1 MITFRTCLISELSLL
16 SGVKR
21 RLDLET
27 PKGGFWRK
35 AVVCRMG
42 GYGKSVP
49 ERLRLTIDLCDD
61 PKFLQPRCAR
71 GVRASVDLTSFS
83 FTQKSGSRKATV
95 LRQR

>member
-1 MITFRTCLISELSLL
+1 
-16 SGVKR
+16 
-21 RLDLET
+21 
-27 PKGGFWRK
+27 
-35 AVVCRMG
+35 MG

-61 PKFLQPRCAR
+61 PKFVQPRCTR

>member
-35 AVVCRMG
+35 AVVEALMMA
-42 GYGKSVP
+42 
-49 ERLRLTIDLCDD
+49 L
-61 PKFLQPRCAR
+61 
-71 GVRASVDLTSFS
+71 
-83 FTQKSGSRKATV
+83 GSLVEIR
-95 LRQR
+95 